1 MMLELNIV
9 SQPYTPGLI
18 PSFPLLA
25 AQLSGRGLGS
35 FIASDV
41 RVEMN
46 VGVLGPRTPKVPGK
60 IPHVSS

>member
-1 MMLELNIV
+1 MILE
-9 SQPYTPGLI
+9 

-41 RVEMN
+41 RVERLEMN
-46 VGVLGPRTPKVPGK
+46 VGK
-60 IPHVSS
+60 SS